1 MDKEFD
7 PKVILRK
14 FLFIPEKYTRETKQ
28 QDRLIAL
35 VHRAWL
41 RLATLSHVCSSF
53 LQLNFSALCFRKGTL
68 IFLSTT
74 RN

>member
-28 QDRLIAL
+28 EDRLIAL

-41 RLATLSHVCSSF
+41 RFGLLSPI
-53 LQLNFSALCFRKGTL
+53 R
-68 IFLSTT
+68 
-74 RN
+74 

>member
-14 FLFIPEKYTRETKQ
+14 FLFIPEKYTRQTKQ
-28 QDRLIAL
+28 EDRVIAL

-41 RLATLSHVCSSF
+41 RFVLLSFICSSY
-53 LQLNFSALCFRKGTL
+53 LQLDFSALFCRKGTL
-68 IFLSTT
+68 IFLSTM